1 MGIYRLLLAIA
12 VMLSHLGVTVH
23 GRNIGVFAVV
33 SFFILSGYV
42 MTALLDRHYL
52 QFSRIGAFYLDRAM
66 RLFPQF
72 LLYFFLTLLLIAVA
86 HPSSPFIGNVT
97 VPQIL
102 LNVTMLPLNFFRYFI
117 NCQIIPQAW
126 SLGLESQFYLVIP
139 IVIICNVRGPVFV
152 ASLAFFVLPY
162 LGILDADTWG
172 YRMLPGT
179 LFMFILGSYL
189 YRPPGRA
196 SLYAAYLVICAM
208 LVGIVIH
215 PTRPMPFTFEVLAGL
230 AFGVPVVWGLS
241 KLSFGWLEELAGN
254 LSYGVFLNH
263 FLIIWLFQCIG
274 ISNHSGWYVYA
285 LITSSITL
293 AGISYLL
300 VERPVIRLRHALRK
314 RGTPSISAVS
324 DLSGRDEPI
333 SSVS

>member
-12 VMLSHLGVTVH
+12 VLLSHLGIAVH

-52 QFSRIGAFYLDRAM
+52 QFSRIGNFYLDRAM

-72 LLYFFLTLLLIAVA
+72 LFYFFLTLLLMAVA
-86 HPSSPFIGNVT
+86 RPSSPFIGNVT
-97 VPQIL
+97 LPHIL
-102 LNVTMLPLNFFRYFI
+102 LNMFMLPLNFFQYFL

-139 IVIICNVRGPVFV
+139 LVIIGKVRGPVLV
-152 ASLAFFVLPY
+152 ASLAFFLLAY
-162 LGILDADTWG
+162 LGILNADTWG

-179 LFMFILGSYL
+179 LFMFILGSYI
-189 YRPPGRA
+189 RRA
-196 SLYAAYLVICAM
+196 PSRTTLYAAYLALCAM
-208 LVGIVIH
+208 LAGLVIH
-215 PTRPMPFTFEVLAGL
+215 PAWQLPFTFEVLAGL
-230 AFGVPVVWGLS
+230 VFGVPLVWGLS
-241 KLSFGWLEELAGN
+241 KLSFGWVEELAGN

-263 FLIIWLFQCIG
+263 FFLIWLFQSIG
-274 ISNHSGWYVYA
+274 VSGYAWWYVYA
-285 LITSSITL
+285 LVASSIAL

-300 VERPVIRLRHALRK
+300 VERPVIRLRHVLRK
-314 RGTPSISAVS
+314 RVAPL
-324 DLSGRDEPI
+324 DLRAGQPG
-333 SSVS
+333 